1 MKAVTQDRYGTPE
14 VLRLAEVDAPR
25 PESHQVLI
33 EVGAASLNM
42 YDWHMMTG
50 LPLLA
55 RLQAGRRAP
64 SHPIRGADVAGTV
77 TEVGEQVDGL
87 SVGDRVFGTVGRG
100 ALAEFVCGVER
111 GLAPIPEG
119 VGFEDAA
126 ATPMAGLTALQG
138 LRDIGGLEAGQRVLV
153 NGASGGVG
161 TFAVQIAKALG
172 AEVTAVASTG
182 KVEMVSGLG
191 ADRVIDYTREDFATT
206 ERGYDLLFDNVGDR
220 PWSQT
225 RRVLASSGRQ
235 VAITGPKHRVAGP
248 LRNLLFR
255 KAASTFDSRGF
266 TWFTSAVRQADLE
279 DLAAM
284 LASGS
289 VRPVIE
295 RTYPLDEAIDAIR
308 HLGEGHSAGKLVI
321 IP

>member
-1 MKAVTQDRYGTPE
+1 MKAVIQDRYGTPE
-14 VLRLAEVDAPR
+14 VLRLAEVDVPR
-25 PESHQVLI
+25 QESHQVLI

-77 TEVGEQVDGL
+77 TEVGDEVDGL

-100 ALAEFVCGVER
+100 ALAEFVAGSGK
-111 GLAPIPEG
+111 GLALIPDG
-119 VGFEDAA
+119 VGFEAAA

-138 LRDIGGLEAGQRVLV
+138 LRDIGGLQAGQRVLV

-172 AEVTAVASTG
+172 GEVTAVCSTG
-182 KVEMVSGLG
+182 KVEMVAGLG
-191 ADRVIDYTREDFATT
+191 AGRVIDYTRENFAET
-206 ERGYDLLFDNVGDR
+206 ERDYDLLFDNVGDR

-225 RRVLASSGRQ
+225 RKVLAPSGAQ
-235 VAITGPKHRVAGP
+235 VAVTGPKYRMAGP
-248 LRNLLFR
+248 LRNLVFR
-255 KAASTFDSRGF
+255 KAVSTFDSRGF
-266 TWFTSAVRQADLE
+266 TWFTSSVRRADLE
-279 DLAAM
+279 ALAGM

-308 HLGEGHSAGKLVI
+308 QLGEGHSAGKLVI
-321 IP
+321 VP